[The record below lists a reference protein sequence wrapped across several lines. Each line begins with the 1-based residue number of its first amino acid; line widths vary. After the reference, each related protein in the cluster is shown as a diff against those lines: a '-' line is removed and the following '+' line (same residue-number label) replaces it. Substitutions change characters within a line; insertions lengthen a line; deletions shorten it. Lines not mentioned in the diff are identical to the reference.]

1 MVKPLVDWITTP
13 KIITPGGKSRTHF
26 ENVRRVAGVRIG
38 TKDLITIIGMDRQRF
53 RSGISRLVWLTVIC
67 ASVTATSARSASAPA
82 TEQFSE
88 AVVTEL
94 VDRVRQGLETAN
106 QDEFFSAFDPER
118 MQDYPVFRDQIRVL
132 LENYES
138 LRVAYNIRQ
147 VWTDGPTGV
156 AIVDFEMEAVPQ
168 AGDAPPRRT
177 SGQLRFEFAR
187 STKGWKI
194 VALSPREFFS

>member
-26 ENVRRVAGVRIG
+26 ETVRRVAGARIG

-67 ASVTATSARSASAPA
+67 ASVTATSAQSASAPA

-94 VDRVRQGLETAN
+94 VDRVRQGLETDN
-106 QDEFFSAFDPER
+106 QD
-118 MQDYPVFRDQIRVL
+118 
-132 LENYES
+132 

-168 AGDAPPRRT
+168 GGDAPPRRT